1 MMRVRDAASEALR
14 NLMTGTGRPAA
25 IVIAVTLCA
34 AVLVGLEV
42 GSVAMLV
49 TRANEFQAAGGSTLI
64 LESAQQVDAGAC
76 HRLES
81 LAGVDGAAAVTVN
94 SHTAHPA
101 NLPQQAM
108 PVVRAT
114 PGLAGIL
121 GVRPD
126 GAGVWVSQ
134 EAADQ
139 LGLQVGST
147 IVLDGH
153 STRVAAVYAY
163 PEDGRR
169 PGLGYAVVEP
179 VPASGVFDEC
189 WVRSWPVS
197 DAIVPALTATSF
209 HPGQEQSQRRLSQ
222 LNGTK
227 GATFD
232 GASELARR
240 PSALAGTAALVAGLL
255 IGYAAWRLRRLEL
268 ASARHAGV
276 PTRALWLTAMVE
288 VVALLAIM
296 WAWGAVVTLWA
307 TRGLSPGDAGQVLP
321 FAGRVLLSIS
331 VGLILGASVAVWTA
345 RERQLFDFFK
355 GR

>member
-1 MMRVRDAASEALR
+1 MMRARDAATEALR
-14 NLMTGTGRPAA
+14 NLRTGTGRPVA
-25 IVIAVTLCA
+25 IAIAVTLCA
-34 AVLVGLEV
+34 VILVGIEV

-49 TRANEFQAAGGSTLI
+49 TRANEFQTAGGSTLI
-64 LESAQQVDAGAC
+64 LESAQQIDAGAC

-81 LAGVDGAAAVTVN
+81 LGGVDGAAAVTVN
-94 SHTAHPA
+94 SRTAHPA
-101 NLPQQAM
+101 NLPQQSI

-121 GVRPD
+121 GIHPEGV
-126 GAGVWVSQ
+126 GVWVSQ

-139 LGLQVGST
+139 LGTQVGST
-147 IVLDGH
+147 IVLDGQ
-153 STRVAAVYAY
+153 STRVAAVYPY

-189 WVRSWPVS
+189 WVRSWPVN
-197 DAIVPALTATSF
+197 DAIVPVLTATSF
-209 HPGQEQSQRRLSQ
+209 HPAPEQSPRLLSQ

-227 GATFD
+227 GSNFD
-232 GASELARR
+232 GAGELARR
-240 PSALAGTAALVAGLL
+240 PSSLAGSAALVAGLL

-276 PTRALWLTAMVE
+276 PTRALWLTALVE
-288 VVALLAIM
+288 LCALLAIM
-296 WAWGAVVTLWA
+296 WAWGAVVALWV
-307 TRGLSPGDAGQVLP
+307 TRGLAPSDAGQVLP
-321 FAGRVLLSIS
+321 FAARVLLSMS